1 MNFSNLIANLQTFKL
16 ADLLDVM
23 IIAFILYHL
32 LGFANRSRAGQLT
45 KGFFVIIGIYVIAS
59 VAEMRAVLWVLQNV
73 LSVGVLSLIIVFQ
86 PEIRRALEQMGQTDQ
101 WAAKLF
107 NNRHNDPSLRG
118 RWHNAIIAICDAA
131 ERLSETQT
139 GALIVLER
147 RINLSEIIRTGTP
160 VNSEVNPE
168 VLSTI
173 FYEGT
178 PLHDGAV
185 VIEDGMIR
193 AAGCVLPL
201 SNNLDLGKDMGTRHR
216 AGLGIAE
223 NSDAISIVV
232 SEETGIISVGKN
244 GVLIRH
250 FDRQGLYTLLLDEMI
265 PKEPAKKEKV
275 KQTPAERIKDSL
287 MALLSGDGKKEK
299 EGEKNAE

>member
-1 MNFSNLIANLQTFKL
+1 MSWSAIIANLQTFKP
-16 ADLLDVM
+16 ADLFDVL
-23 IIAFILYHL
+23 IIAFVIYQL
-32 LGFANRSRAGQLT
+32 LGFINRTRAGQLA
-45 KGFFVIIGIYVIAS
+45 KGFIVILAIYA
-59 VAEMRAVLWVLQNV
+59 VAGLFKMRTVLWLLENVLQ
-73 LSVGVLSLIIVFQ
+73 VGVLSLVIVFQ

-107 NNRHNDPSLRG
+107 HNRHNDPSLRG
-118 RWHNAIIAICDAA
+118 KWRSAIIAICDAA
-131 ERLSETQT
+131 ERLSETKT

-147 RINLSEIIRTGTP
+147 RTNLSEIIRTGTL

-168 VLSTI
+168 VLGTI

-185 VIEDGMIR
+185 IIEDGMLK

-201 SNNLDLGKDMGTRHR
+201 SNNLDFGKDMGTRHR

-223 NSDAISIVV
+223 NSDAIAIVV
-232 SEETGIISVGKN
+232 SEETGIISVAKN

-250 FDRQGLYTLLLDEMI
+250 FDRQGLYTRLLEDLL
-265 PKEPAKKEKV
+265 PKEPAAAKAKP
-275 KQTPAERIKDSL
+275 TTLDRLRA
-287 MALLSGDGKKEK
+287 ALRLGF
-299 EGEKNAE
+299 